1 MKNVDFRSLCS
12 LTVKPTF
19 RNVCL
24 NLFQRW
30 CVPIYL
36 QWDWEQ
42 SSYITYEALSLQLLA
57 NIKIQNN
64 LHTKE

>member
-1 MKNVDFRSLCS
+1 M
-12 LTVKPTF
+12 KPTF
-19 RNVCL
+19 RNVGL

-64 LHTKE
+64 LHTIE